1 MKQMNNTAFE
11 DEKMTEKLLRIAI
24 DGPAGAGKTT
34 ISKRLASELG
44 IDRIDTG
51 AMYRAI
57 ALKLARTGVDYNN
70 AEALASMLDT
80 TDIDFK
86 GGHVLLDGE
95 DVEGLIRTPEISEL
109 ASASSTVLAI
119 REKLVAMQRAIGQK
133 KSVVMDGRDIT
144 TNVLPFAEFKFYLTA
159 SAEERARRRALEYTE
174 KMEGSDAQKQA
185 WLSENLPKIEEEIR
199 TRDYRDMHREHNPL
213 TIAPDAIVVDS
224 SDLTIE
230 EVLSYMLE
238 IIRN

>member
-1 MKQMNNTAFE
+1 MEN
-11 DEKMTEKLLRIAI
+11 KLIRIAI

-34 ISKRLASELG
+34 ISKRLAAELG

-57 ALKLARTGVDYNN
+57 ALKLARTGVDYND
-70 AEALASMLDT
+70 ADALAGLLDST
-80 TDIDFK
+80 ELDFG

-95 DVEGLIRTPEISEL
+95 DVEGFIRTPEISEL

-119 REKLVAMQRAIGQK
+119 REKLVAMQREIGRR

-144 TNVLPFAEFKFYLTA
+144 TNVLPFAEYKFYLTA
-159 SAEERARRRALEYTE
+159 SAAERARRRALEYLE
-174 KMEGSDAQKQA
+174 KLQPESGESMEAFEERKQL
-185 WLSENLPKIEEEIR
+185 WLKENLPLIEEEIE

-213 TIAPDAIVVDS
+213 TIAGDAIVVDS
-224 SDLTIE
+224 SDLSIP
-230 EVLSYMLE
+230 EVVEKMLSC
-238 IIRN
+238 IRK